1 MARPEGLEPSTYR
14 LTAGR
19 STIELRANKSV
30 RYLIIILKTSRVC
43 KLFLFTSYFCCLLFL
58 LKLYNMWSNWGYF
71 MAEYKD
77 YYKILGVSKNAT
89 DAEIKKAF
97 KTAARKYHPDLH
109 PESKKAEMTEKF
121 KDVNEAYAVLS
132 DKQKRTIYDQVG
144 QEGYQNY
151 ARGGGAGAQERSYGG
166 ANPFGGAYQQ
176 YSGGNGNTY
185 YNFSSNG
192 GGDFGGADFSDFF
205 QSIFGGMGGMGGF
218 GGMSGFGGGRST
230 GSSQR
235 SGDAEAELTL
245 NLEDAHRGGQ
255 MQLTLPNGRNVT
267 VKLPAGVGEGK
278 RIKLK
283 GYGNRT
289 SRGTGDLYLIIKIR
303 PHLTYR
309 LEGDDLHTQATLM
322 PWTAALGGTIFVPT
336 LDGPVKVKVPAGTH
350 NGKKLKLSGKG
361 LSTKGDLYVTLTIDV
376 PRTLTK
382 EQKDLFSKLEQIS

>member
-1 MARPEGLEPSTYR
+1 
-14 LTAGR
+14 
-19 STIELRANKSV
+19 
-30 RYLIIILKTSRVC
+30 
-43 KLFLFTSYFCCLLFL
+43 
-58 LKLYNMWSNWGYF
+58 

-77 YYKILGVSKNAT
+77 YYKILGVNKNAT

-109 PESKKAEMTEKF
+109 PESEKAAMTEKF

-151 ARGGGAGAQERSYGG
+151 ARSGGAGTTGRGRSSYGS
-166 ANPFGGAYQQ
+166 NPFGGGYQQ
-176 YSGGNGNTY
+176 YSGGTGNTY
-185 YNFSSNG
+185 YNFSSTG
-192 GGDFGGADFSDFF
+192 GGNFGGADFSDFF
-205 QSIFGGMGGMGGF
+205 QSIFGGMGGF
-218 GGMSGFGGGRST
+218 GGMNGANPFGGMGGGMRAASP
-230 GSSQR
+230 R
-235 SGDAEAELTL
+235 SGDAEAELAL

-283 GYGNRT
+283 GYGNPT
-289 SRGTGDLYLIIKIR
+289 QRGNGDLYLVIKIR

-336 LDGPVKVKVPAGTH
+336 LDGPVNVKIPAGTH

-361 LSTKGDLYVTLTIDV
+361 LNTKGSLYVTLNIDV
-376 PRTLTK
+376 PHSLSK
-382 EQKDLFSKLEQIS
+382 EQKELFAKLSQIS